1 MTSTPDL
8 GLPMRVV
15 DPDLPAQV
23 RLYEV
28 GPRDGLQA
36 EPTAVPVEVKAELVR
51 RLVGAGLTS
60 VELTSFVNPK
70 RVPQLA
76 DARELVGLVDLDTN
90 VRHPVL
96 VPNARGLQ
104 DALAAGVREVAVFG
118 SVTESF
124 SRANLGAS
132 RADVA
137 AAQAV
142 VTKEALAA
150 GVAVRGYLSMV
161 FGDPWEGPV
170 PVSEVVAAATVLAE
184 TGVGSISLGD
194 TIGVATPGHVRAVVR
209 ALVDAGI
216 PVERLALHAHDTYG
230 QALTNVYAAL
240 LEGVTE
246 FDASAGGVG
255 GCPFALSA
263 TGNLATE
270 DLVWMLTGLGIDTGV
285 DLGAL
290 VDTSSWL
297 AGHLGK
303 PTVSRVATA
312 LAPHLEFARNRTEN

>member
-1 MTSTPDL
+1 VTSTLDL
-8 GLPMRVV
+8 GLPAPVPHPDVPERV
-15 DPDLPAQV
+15 
-23 RLYEV
+23 RIYEV

-36 EPTAVPVEVKAELVR
+36 EPTTVPVEVKAEFVR
-51 RLVGAGLTS
+51 RLVAAGLTS
-60 VELTSFVNPK
+60 VELTSFVSPR

-76 DARELVGLVDLDTN
+76 DARELVRRTDLASG

-96 VPNARGLQ
+96 VPNAKGLE
-104 DALAAGVREVAVFG
+104 DALAAGVKEVAVFG

-124 SRANLGAS
+124 SQANLGAS
-132 RADVA
+132 RAEVA
-137 AAQAV
+137 AAQAA
-142 VTKEALAA
+142 VTRDALAA
-150 GVAVRGYLSMV
+150 GVPVRGYLSMV
-161 FGDPWEGPV
+161 FGDPWEGRV
-170 PVSEVVAAATVLAE
+170 AVSDVVAAATALAE
-184 TGVGSISLGD
+184 TGVHSISLGD
-194 TIGVATPGHVRAVVR
+194 TIGVATPGHVREVVR
-209 ALVDAGI
+209 ALVDAGLD
-216 PVERLALHAHDTYG
+216 VDSLALHAHDTYG

-285 DLGAL
+285 DLAAL
-290 VDTSSWL
+290 VETSTWL
-297 AGHLGK
+297 AEHLGK

-312 LAPHLEFARNRTEN
+312 IATRN

>member
-1 MTSTPDL
+1 VSSTLEL
-8 GLPMRVV
+8 GLPMPVP
-15 DPDLPAQV
+15 DPDLPARV
-23 RLYEV
+23 RIYEV

-36 EPTAVPVEVKAELVR
+36 EPVSVPVEVKAEFVR
-51 RLVGAGLTS
+51 RLVAAGMDA
-60 VELTSFVNPK
+60 VELTSFVSPK
-70 RVPQLA
+70 RIPQLA
-76 DARELVGLVDLDTN
+76 DARELVARVDLDAG

-96 VPNARGLQ
+96 VPNARGLE

-132 RADVA
+132 RAQVA
-137 AAQAV
+137 AAQAA
-142 VTKEALAA
+142 VTRDALAA

-170 PVSEVVAAATVLAE
+170 PVAAVVEAATALAE
-184 TGVGSISLGD
+184 TGVSSISLGD

-209 ALVDAGI
+209 ALVGNGI
-216 PVERLALHAHDTYG
+216 PVDQLALHAHDTYG
-230 QALTNVYAAL
+230 QALTNVHAAM

-285 DLGAL
+285 DLPAL
-290 VDTSSWL
+290 VETSTWL

-303 PTVSRVATA
+303 PTVSRVASA
-312 LAPHLEFARNRTEN
+312 LATKN

>member
-1 MTSTPDL
+1 MTIATDI
-8 GLPMRVV
+8 GLPMPVV
-15 DPDLPAQV
+15 DSNAPTHV
-23 RLYEV
+23 RIYEV

-36 EPTAVPVEVKAELVR
+36 ESIVVPVEIKAEFVR
-51 RLVGAGLTS
+51 RLVSAGLSS
-60 VELTSFVNPK
+60 VELTSFVNPR

-76 DARELVGLVDLDTN
+76 DARELVGMVDLDAGR
-90 VRHPVL
+90 RHPVL
-96 VPNARGLQ
+96 VPNARGLD
-104 DALAAGVREVAVFG
+104 DALAAGVKEIAVFG

-124 SRANLGAS
+124 SQANLGAS

-137 AAQAV
+137 VAQAD

-170 PVSEVVAAATVLAE
+170 PVEDIVTAAIGFVEA
-184 TGVGSISLGD
+184 GVTSISLGD
-194 TIGVATPGHVRAVVR
+194 TIGVGTPGQVRAVIR
-209 ALVDAGI
+209 ALVAAGV
-216 PVERLALHAHDTYG
+216 PVGQLALHAHDTYG

-270 DLVWMLTGLGIDTGV
+270 DLVWLLTGLGIETGV
-285 DLGAL
+285 DLSLL
-290 VDTSSWL
+290 VETSTWL
-297 AGHLGK
+297 AGHLGR
-303 PTVSRVATA
+303 PTISRAANA
-312 LAPHLEFARNRTEN
+312 LATKN

>member
-1 MTSTPDL
+1 MTTTLNL
-8 GLPMRVV
+8 GLPMPVDEPGLPSTVRV
-15 DPDLPAQV
+15 
-23 RLYEV
+23 YEV

-36 EPTAVPVEVKAELVR
+36 EPTAVPVAVKAEFVH
-51 RLVGAGLTS
+51 RLIAAGLTS
-60 VELTSFVNPK
+60 IELTSFVNPR

-76 DARELVGLVDLDTN
+76 DAHEVVQMVDLDTGL
-90 VRHPVL
+90 RHPVL
-96 VPNARGLQ
+96 VPNARGLE
-104 DALAAGVREVAVFG
+104 DALAAGIKEVAVFG

-124 SRANLGAS
+124 SQANLGAS
-132 RADVA
+132 RTDVA
-137 AAQAV
+137 AAQAQ
-142 VTKEALAA
+142 VTKDALAA

-170 PVSEVVAAATVLAE
+170 PVRDVVAAATALLE
-184 TGVGSISLGD
+184 TGIDSISLGD

-209 ALVDAGI
+209 ALVAAGI
-216 PVERLALHAHDTYG
+216 PVDQIALHAHDTYG

-255 GCPFALSA
+255 GCPFAQSA

-270 DLVWMLTGLGIDTGV
+270 DLVWMLNGLRIDTGI
-285 DLGAL
+285 DLSVLAE
-290 VDTSSWL
+290 TSTWL

-303 PTVSRVATA
+303 STVSRVANA
-312 LAPHLEFARNRTEN
+312 LATKN